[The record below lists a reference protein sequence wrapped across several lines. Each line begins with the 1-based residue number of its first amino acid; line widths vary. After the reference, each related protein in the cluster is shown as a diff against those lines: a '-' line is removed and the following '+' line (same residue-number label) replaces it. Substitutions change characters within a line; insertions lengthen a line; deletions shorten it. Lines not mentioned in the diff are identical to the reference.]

1 MHNEDSLIF
10 FANKFRVISWT
21 IFHANGCVNFKTGAI
36 NPEISYWGHW
46 NIFICQIPIKPL

>member
-36 NPEISYWGHW
+36 NPEISY
-46 NIFICQIPIKPL
+46 